1 MFHASRFL
9 MARIQQSSGRPAQG
23 SAAGWTVLPVHSVLP
38 PAAASQPFQ
47 IRGLQT
53 FLPYPD
59 FAASIKCLDTKRLGK
74 QSNSGKGLLLA
85 HYSPLPALD
94 QRVEAYQILNIV
106 TGKATSKAWQNHPCV
121 RMWRGHT
128 KALYLYYN
136 QCLQEWS
143 ERGGN
148 NVLLKP
154 ATLDGEIE
162 MPPWLGND
170 MIHKSHRSMLL
181 AKDAEH
187 YGQFGWQD
195 TPGSPYWWPVPMER
209 KEEPMS
215 GELKP
220 RRKRAT
226 RAVGGVTQDTEDVE
240 AAAAE
245 RTAREKAAR
254 EERALARQHKRQTNV
269 SSAGVLAVVEQ
280 AGQAMMVESS
290 ISVAVESIAK
300 LPSSQEGPSIGSE
313 QAAATGKAVLVMKE
327 EKVLPL
333 IPEVFQ
339 DISVLC
345 F

>member
-1 MFHASRFL
+1 MFHASRLL
-9 MARIQQSSGRPAQG
+9 MARLQQSSGRPAQG
-23 SAAGWTVLPVHSVLP
+23 SAAGWAVFPVHSILP
-38 PAAASQPFQ
+38 SAATSQPFQ

-74 QSNSGKGLLLA
+74 
-85 HYSPLPALD
+85 

-154 ATLDGEIE
+154 ATLDGDIE

-209 KEEPMS
+209 KEEPMP

-226 RAVGGVTQDTEDVE
+226 RAVGGTQDVEDVE
-240 AAAAE
+240 PAAAE
-245 RTAREKAAR
+245 RTAREKASR
-254 EERALARQHKRQTNV
+254 EERALARQQRRQ
-269 SSAGVLAVVEQ
+269 
-280 AGQAMMVESS
+280 
-290 ISVAVESIAK
+290 K
-300 LPSSQEGPSIGSE
+300 L
-313 QAAATGKAVLVMKE
+313 
-327 EKVLPL
+327 
-333 IPEVFQ
+333 